1 MSAAGATRPP
11 PVPASGPHA
20 DAAVSTDP
28 LAGKP
33 ASTGPLAGL
42 VVLELAQIMA
52 GPSCG
57 ALLADLGADVVKVER
72 IPGGDDTRR
81 YAEPQVN
88 GESAAFMMMN
98 RNKRGI
104 AVDLKTEGGRRVLQR
119 LAARADVLV
128 ENYRRGA
135 LVGLG
140 LGFDAL
146 HALNPALIY
155 CSISGYGRTGP
166 AADKG
171 GFDLIAQG
179 VSGLMSITGEPGRPP
194 VKVGSPVTDLNAGI
208 LAALGIVSAYVHRL
222 KTGQGQFVDT
232 SLMEAGIHQTAWQ
245 AAIFFA
251 TGVAPGPG
259 GSAHVLAAPYQAFPT
274 ADGWINIGGANQAN
288 WERIAR
294 LVDAPEL
301 ITDPR
306 FATNSARMAN
316 REELAQLLADHLRT
330 RPTQAWLHKLDAAG
344 IPAGPINDIGQM
356 AADPQVRAREMVVEL
371 DHPVAGRTKALGVP
385 VKFAA
390 TPGGIRRPAPT
401 FGQHTSEVLQQ
412 HGFTAAE
419 VHTLAAEGAVA
430 LG

>member
-1 MSAAGATRPP
+1 MSVSAAAASLLSGE
-11 PVPASGPHA
+11 PA
-20 DAAVSTDP
+20 
-28 LAGKP
+28 P
-33 ASTGPLAGL
+33 AGPLAGV

-57 ALLADLGADVVKVER
+57 ALLADLGADVIKVER
-72 IPGGDDTRR
+72 MPGGDDTRR
-81 YAEPQVN
+81 YAEPSVN

-104 AVDLKTEGGRRVLQR
+104 AVDLKTDGGREVLQR
-119 LAARADVLV
+119 LAQRADALV

-135 LVGLG
+135 LDRLG
-140 LGFDAL
+140 LGANAL
-146 HALNPALIY
+146 RALNPALIY

-171 GFDLIAQG
+171 GFDLVAQG
-179 VSGLMSITGEPGRPP
+179 VSGLMSITGEPGGPP
-194 VKVGSPVTDLNAGI
+194 VKVGSPVTDINAGI

-222 KTGQGQFVDT
+222 KTGEGQFVDT

-251 TGVAPGPG
+251 TGRPPGPL

-294 LVDAPEL
+294 LVGVAAL
-301 ITDPR
+301 IDDPR
-306 FATNSARMAN
+306 FATNTGRMAH
-316 REELAQLLADHLRT
+316 RDELATLLGERLRGRST
-330 RPTQAWLHKLDAAG
+330 AEWLAALDEAG
-344 IPAGPINDIGQM
+344 IPAGPIQSIAQM
-356 AADPQVRAREMVVEL
+356 AEDPQVRARDMVVEL
-371 DHPVAGRTKALGVP
+371 DHPVAGATRALGVP
-385 VKFAA
+385 VKFGG
-390 TPGGIRRPAPT
+390 TPSSVRRPAPT
-401 FGQHTSEVLQQ
+401 YGQHTGEVLREA
-412 HGFTAAE
+412 GFGDDDIRA
-419 VHTLAAEGAVA
+419 LAAAGAVH